1 MNTTHTHQSP
11 ARVLRKLSRMV
22 RFQAETLDKVDEVRA
37 KRAHAEQV
45 QFVRSFR
52 M

>member
-11 ARVLRKLSRMV
+11 ARVLRKLSEMFRS
-22 RFQAETLDKVDEVRA
+22 QADRLDKVETVRA

-45 QFVRSFR
+45 QFVRAFR